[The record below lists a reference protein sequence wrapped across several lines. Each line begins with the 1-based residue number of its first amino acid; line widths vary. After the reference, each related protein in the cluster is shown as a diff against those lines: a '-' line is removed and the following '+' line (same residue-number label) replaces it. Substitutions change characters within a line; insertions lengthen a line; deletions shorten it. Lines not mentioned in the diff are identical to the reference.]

1 MKLVGKHHFWHFSRD
16 IDAESNMKNRS
27 KRMQTLPRSLC
38 PLHDKQR
45 GREKEQ
51 ATEEINVIGLCCRE
65 RKWGGK
71 KPAVEEEPIFI
82 SHRLKTAISTFFC
95 PERSFFLYVLYF
107 LIFPVILCLQC
118 LHSVAEQEMA
128 WHFHAAVRSPRGDD
142 GWVYNAWRFTLC
154 LLN

>member
-65 RKWGGK
+65 RKWGEK
-71 KPAVEEEPIFI
+71 TCSRRRTDFCFPSPKNSHLYIFLSWEVFFSCMSFI
-82 SHRLKTAISTFFC
+82 SLFFQ
-95 PERSFFLYVLYF
+95 S
-107 LIFPVILCLQC
+107 ILCLQC